1 MGEEL
6 PKLHEALGKGGGA
19 MTKSSVIFCVRSSMR
34 YPLVIPLP
42 IFYLVLNR
50 EESGGVEGLKK
61 DVYISSK
68 SPEDK
73 IFQPVV
79 EASVN
84 VRLISRS
91 LVASH
96 CGNVF

>member
-1 MGEEL
+1 M
-6 PKLHEALGKGGGA
+6 KR
-19 MTKSSVIFCVRSSMR
+19 VRSFVKYS
-34 YPLVIPLP
+34 LVIPLP

-50 EESGGVEGLKK
+50 EESGGVEGQKNN
-61 DVYISSK
+61 I
-68 SPEDK
+68 

-96 CGNVF
+96 

>member
-1 MGEEL
+1 
-6 PKLHEALGKGGGA
+6 

-61 DVYISSK
+61 DV
-68 SPEDK
+68 
-73 IFQPVV
+73 
-79 EASVN
+79 
-84 VRLISRS
+84 
-91 LVASH
+91 
-96 CGNVF
+96 